1 MVLFFFTL
9 CYSLPTNVE
18 TLLRA
23 GQVPPFWT
31 NLFVFL
37 IDVLFSSLECPV
49 HFHPVPSA
57 DGGWMGLILPIS
69 DNVVATLYLQAQRH
83 DLPALLLSEMTGLR
97 RAGGQ
102 DEGESIRVSDS
113 CKTIC
118 CRQEIAYK

>member
-1 MVLFFFTL
+1 M
-9 CYSLPTNVE
+9 
-18 TLLRA
+18 
-23 GQVPPFWT
+23 
-31 NLFVFL
+31 
-37 IDVLFSSLECPV
+37 PV